1 MIQPEISRREALKQ
15 ATCAG
20 ALTLAAYATVS
31 ADTAVSNRIREENA
45 RPGTRDWLLTRTR
58 INPATKYRC
67 PLIEGYCSHASA
79 QVGETVR
86 FFVSTNP
93 PSSFTL
99 DLCRLGYY
107 GGNGG
112 RLVRRLG
119 PFPGR
124 TQSDPEIGPK
134 RLRDCRWEPCAEL
147 AIPMDWVSGV
157 YVGKLT
163 AERDGVQSY

>member
-58 INPATKYRC
+58 INPAIKYRC

-79 QVGETVR
+79 QAGETVR

-99 DLCRLGYY
+99 DLFRLGYY
-107 GGNGG
+107 GGDGG
-112 RLVRRLG
+112 RLNRLSRCQWPGCTVPWSIEARMARPKQGKLSLQG
-119 PFPGR
+119 PGGR
-124 TQSDPEIGPK
+124 TA
-134 RLRDCRWEPCAEL
+134 L
-147 AIPMDWVSGV
+147 
-157 YVGKLT
+157 
-163 AERDGVQSY
+163 